1 MQEARL
7 AECKRILV
15 AMDLAMWLN
24 DGTAAIQAVVTC
36 YGLLVPLIFHQ
47 IICDTVVQVFNNLI
61 HNILFLI
68 IILILIFYACV
79 WVLMSRCLN
88 NAC

>member
-1 MQEARL
+1 M
-7 AECKRILV
+7 LV

-47 IICDTVVQVFNNLI
+47 IFCNTVVQVFNNLI
-61 HNILFLI
+61 HNILLLI

-79 WVLMSRCLN
+79 CALMFRCLN
-88 NAC
+88 DAC